1 MKLLKL
7 AKEYDVQVRDIK
19 DQISQIVPDPSPN
32 TDLSDEQESA
42 IRALLDQP
50 KSAELTTAAV
60 FAAAAAPTDEELVS
74 AALDGIITD
83 YSNRLKGQAIAN
95 TWIEQRAGGQGNAT
109 DNPIIQKKI
118 QVVLMLRKLGIP
130 HAAPQPA
137 PSESSS
143 GSGIESGL
151 SLPPLVQSALEGA
164 FPERMQRINS
174 PLPSTN
180 GREVPQLQG
189 AK

>member
-50 KSAELTTAAV
+50 QSAELTTAAV
-60 FAAAAAPTDEELVS
+60 FAAAAAPTDEELAS

-95 TWIEQRAGGQGNAT
+95 TWIEQRADGQGNAT

-130 HAAPQPA
+130 QAPAQPVPKSA
-137 PSESSS
+137 TV
-143 GSGIESGL
+143 GALDSGI
-151 SLPPLVQSALEGA
+151 SLPPLVQTALENA
-164 FPERMQRINS
+164 FPDRMQRINS
-174 PLPSTN
+174 PLPDEN
-180 GREVPQLQG
+180 GREAPQLQG

>member
-50 KSAELTTAAV
+50 QPAELTAANV
-60 FAAAAAPTDEELVS
+60 FTTAAPTDEELAS

-109 DNPIIQKKI
+109 DDPIIQKKI

-137 PSESSS
+137 PSEPSS

-180 GREVPQLQG
+180 GREAPQLQG

>member
-19 DQISQIVPDPSPN
+19 DKISHIVSDPSPN
-32 TDLSDEQESA
+32 TDLSGEQESA
-42 IRALLDQP
+42 IRALLDQ
-50 KSAELTTAAV
+50 SHSVELTAANVFTATE
-60 FAAAAAPTDEELVS
+60 PTDEELAS
-74 AALDGIITD
+74 AALDGIIAD
-83 YSNRLKGQAIAN
+83 YSNRLRGQAIAN
-95 TWIEQRAGGQGNAT
+95 AWIEQRAGGEGNAT
-109 DNPIIQKKI
+109 DDPIIQKKI

-130 HAAPQPA
+130 HATPQPA
-137 PSESSS
+137 PSEPAS
-143 GSGIESGL
+143 GGGIESGL

-174 PLPSTN
+174 PLPNTN
-180 GREVPQLQG
+180 GREAPQLQG